1 MFPIIIQ
8 GLLLSGLY
16 ALIAMGFM
24 LIFSIGRTL
33 NLAYGAYLMIGGY
46 VYFWISQQL
55 GFPQIVGF
63 FGAIAVGILMGLM
76 KHQFIVRP
84 LKGHHVAVEISTL
97 ILAVVLQA
105 GIVLVFGDSSKILLP
120 IVPGVVRVA
129 GATVTYSILTATVR
143 EIGVGNTGANTAH
156 AHLDAKTCCFWL
168 IATSS
173 RIGYRSVTT
182 RDANTHAAHFL
193 NEVGTNHNVIR
204 VNCIAVWKCVAILFR
219 VRSIR

>member
-55 GFPQIVGF
+55 GFPQIIGF

-76 KHQFIVRP
+76 KYQ
-84 LKGHHVAVEISTL
+84 LSL
-97 ILAVVLQA
+97 IH
-105 GIVLVFGDSSKILLP
+105 I
-120 IVPGVVRVA
+120 
-129 GATVTYSILTATVR
+129 
-143 EIGVGNTGANTAH
+143 
-156 AHLDAKTCCFWL
+156 
-168 IATSS
+168 
-173 RIGYRSVTT
+173 
-182 RDANTHAAHFL
+182 
-193 NEVGTNHNVIR
+193 
-204 VNCIAVWKCVAILFR
+204 
-219 VRSIR
+219 